1 MQFDRI
7 AFAHGSFA
15 ILIRQGQNAVFIGVR
30 AQVFDGIGLKP
41 ETIGT
46 ICVEGHFRTAVVG
59 CNHDQ
64 LGRRC
69 FCGGSFCRC
78 KAQHV
83 CRNRVVAGQLFT
95 VGIRVMELDRIAFAH
110 GRLAVLVRQG
120 QNTVFIG
127 VGAHVFNGIRFKP
140 ETVSAVRIEGH
151 FRAAVVG
158 CNHNRFGR
166 RCFCGGSF
174 CRCKV
179 QHVCRNRVV
188 AGQLITIGIRVME
201 LDRIAFAHRR
211 LAVLVRQ
218 GQDALL
224 IGIGALFADAV
235 CSEIKLISTV
245 CRQRH
250 GRAAVIGGNHSRR
263 SGGFCRCFRCCRLF
277 HCFFGGHNLIARDGA
292 SAQRPHRFRNCV
304 QNSRII
310 RGIIGAVRN
319 LCITQLVLCR

>member
-7 AFAHGSFA
+7 AFAYGSFA
-15 ILIRQGQNAVFIGVR
+15 ILI
-30 AQVFDGIGLKP
+30 
-41 ETIGT
+41 
-46 ICVEGHFRTAVVG
+46 
-59 CNHDQ
+59 
-64 LGRRC
+64 
-69 FCGGSFCRC
+69 
-78 KAQHV
+78 
-83 CRNRVVAGQLFT
+83 
-95 VGIRVMELDRIAFAH
+95 
-110 GRLAVLVRQG
+110 RQG

-151 FRAAVVG
+151 FRTAVVG
-158 CNHNRFGR
+158 CNHDRLSGR
-166 RCFCGGSF
+166 GFCHRCCF

-179 QHVCRNRVV
+179 QRICRNRVV
-188 AGQLITIGIRVME
+188 TGQLITVGIRVME

-235 CSEIKLISTV
+235 CSEIKLIGAV

-250 GRAAVIGGNHSRR
+250 GRAAVIGGNHCRR
-263 SGGFCRCFRCCRLF
+263 SNRFCRCLRCCRLF
-277 HCFFGGHNLIARDGA
+277 HCFFFGSHNLIARDGA

-304 QNSRII
+304 QNSRIF
-310 RGIIGAVRN
+310 RGIIGAVRS